1 MLLGDLPLNT
11 EGSPSDWQKM
21 TPDDNLNGQKET
33 NGNYEKL
40 YKYILSL
47 LLVSLQD
54 TNCVKQ

>member
-1 MLLGDLPLNT
+1 
-11 EGSPSDWQKM
+11 M

-33 NGNYEKL
+33 NGKYEKL
-40 YKYILSL
+40 YKQILSL